1 MATMRLRASYYQQF
15 DADPSLDVPG
25 EGYGG
30 WQEAD
35 VEISAEHTAVVVMH
49 AWDAGTQTQFYV
61 SSNGFLSFGSGSSAL
76 TNQCPLPN
84 ATAPNNIVALMWDDL
99 YPNYGSGGAAVNQT
113 YMLRKIAMADT
124 FTVNSFVAGPEDAVE
139 RHGLGGQVAGQ
150 HRHALEPRRRGN
162 FRRGRHHGEQW

>member
-49 AWDAGTQTQFYV
+49 AWDAGTRAQYH
-61 SSNGFLSFGSGSSAL
+61 GA
-76 TNQCPLPN
+76 PN
-84 ATAPNNIVALMWDDL
+84 DATAGVAQRGLMLGATCGTLHFPPCQPRDL
-99 YPNYGSGGAAVNQT
+99 P
-113 YMLRKIAMADT
+113 LRMDMMTPFEGQPTTSK
-124 FTVNSFVAGPEDAVE
+124 FVGRRRAEN
-139 RHGLGGQVAGQ
+139 
-150 HRHALEPRRRGN
+150 PRRAGGVSR
-162 FRRGRHHGEQW
+162 